1 MIPGDDPMD
10 SHPHI
15 PAPVTTWLE
24 RWRLVPDGALLT
36 THSSW
41 VLPVRHEGRPAMLK
55 VARIPDEGAGYRLL
69 TWWDGQGAAEG
80 LCLDCG
86 RAADGTGLGSR

>member
-1 MIPGDDPMD
+1 MIDQVSADRAPDMTSGDDPMD

-15 PAPVTTWLE
+15 PAPVATWLE
-24 RWRLVPDGALLT
+24 RWRLVPDGALLA

-41 VLPVRHEGRPAMLK
+41 VLPVRYEGRPAMLK

-69 TWWDGQGAAEG
+69 TWWDGQGAA
-80 LCLDCG
+80 
-86 RAADGTGLGSR
+86 ASA